1 MANPTGTVSPI
12 SFRRR
17 NSLNDRACGDDPRRD
32 QVLTTKVGLRI
43 PAGLAFED
51 WERAGRQLS
60 GLIDSSSWWLGD
72 WLVFG
77 KDHYADRYER
87 GIREAGLQYQT
98 LRNYAWVARKFEFER
113 RRPALTFQHH
123 AELAALPREEQD
135 MWLDRAERMN
145 WTTKQLRSALRAA
158 RERVALER
166 PRPADSTKR
175 LVLPGSHVQRWH
187 MAAEQ
192 SGIQFE
198 QWVLTTLDT
207 AAQEVLNELEMG
219 RIETEIEIEMQPQL
233 STST

>member
-1 MANPTGTVSPI
+1 MANPTGTVNPI

-17 NSLNDRACGDDPRRD
+17 NSLNNRSGGDEPRRD

-43 PAGLAFED
+43 PADLAFEE

-87 GIREAGLQYQT
+87 GIRAAGLRYQT

-158 RERVALER
+158 RERATLGCPQPVD
-166 PRPADSTKR
+166 PNKR
-175 LVLPGSHVQRWH
+175 LLFPGSHVQRWH
-187 MAAEQ
+187 LAAEH

-207 AAQEVLNELEMG
+207 AAQQVLDELEME
-219 RIETEIEIEMQPQL
+219 RIETGIEMAPRHG
-233 STST
+233 TSG